1 MRALFHA
8 GGAVVQFCRQFI
20 VCWLQC
26 FSTGFFCG
34 LRYNPIRIQR
44 LFLPTFS
51 GKTDGTKLQ
60 TSEAFAIW
68 RGRATERTR
77 PAACGGAR
85 DVEFVR
91 TSRRRHSCGLTAFN
105 GSSGEFGQARRSAHR
120 PPYGDGSSGAAEKRA
135 AGLLRRL
142 PFPFTAFPEPYPRMR
157 GRWGF
162 RPRPWPPARRRPAA
176 RPCRPVRYAAGAW
189 PPP

>member
-1 MRALFHA
+1 MLLFLRQGVLPSPCAATATDGSVVSTQAAL
-8 GGAVVQFCRQFI
+8 VVQLCRKI
-20 VCWLQC
+20 LVCWPQC
-26 FSTGFFCG
+26 PSTGFFCG
-34 LRYNPIRIQR
+34 LRHNPIRFQR

-51 GKTDGTKLQ
+51 GKTEKVGLR
-60 TSEAFAIW
+60 SN
-68 RGRATERTR
+68 R
-77 PAACGGAR
+77 
-85 DVEFVR
+85 
-91 TSRRRHSCGLTAFN
+91 CGLTAFN

-120 PPYGDGSSGAAEKRA
+120 PPYGDGSSGAAEKGA

-142 PFPFTAFPEPYPRMR
+142 SFPFTAFPEPYLRMR